1 MGVETKKYEYKAI
14 ANRVGY
20 DKASNCEDERV
31 LNKMRA
37 LRKEIEISNEEK
49 ETYMRSK
56 SHFKTVKLRS
66 SRGLNFGANTGI
78 IILVIIL
85 SHNR

>member
-1 MGVETKKYEYKAI
+1 
-14 ANRVGY
+14 
-20 DKASNCEDERV
+20 
-31 LNKMRA
+31 MRA

-66 SRGLNFGANTGI
+66 RGLSVSPNPGI
-78 IILVIIL
+78 IILVIIY
-85 SHNR
+85 SHSRRIEKIG